1 MMEDCKKFFNKME
14 ELKPYLVKF
23 NKNGTIRS
31 KTYLPNYTIKGKD
44 CWPLIIIIQ
53 NKYIFLAK
61 NGTCKA

>member
-44 CWPLIIIIQ
+44 C
-53 NKYIFLAK
+53 
-61 NGTCKA
+61 